1 MKRQPKG
8 QAIDRNMETK
18 LKNDDL
24 VSYKMQ
30 ASNNRP

>member
-1 MKRQPKG
+1 
-8 QAIDRNMETK
+8 METK

-30 ASNNRP
+30 ASNNRPWVVDIYMSERS